1 MNTPANPSK
10 PATPPD
16 EIGFEPVALVAAV
29 VFPGAGHAARGEVKR
44 GVAAAAGV
52 LGLFV
57 GGMLVGGIDVIDS
70 KEDKFWF
77 IGQALVGPIAFGVD
91 YYHQNQLKVVDTKAG
106 RQIRRTAY
114 PTEGRDPATGK
125 AVPGGKPPNTKSV
138 SKINE
143 LGMLSC
149 CLAGMLNLI
158 VVIDAGWPTR
168 RKAGGA

>member
-1 MNTPANPSK
+1 MDGFAGVFMWYESEARPTVLQHRRVDDRPPHCK
-10 PATPPD
+10 PARPSLPPRSA
-16 EIGFEPVALVAAV
+16 P
-29 VFPGAGHAARGEVKR
+29 P
-44 GVAAAAGV
+44 
-52 LGLFV
+52 
-57 GGMLVGGIDVIDS
+57 IDVVDS

-91 YYHQNQLKVVDTKAG
+91 YYHQNHLKVVDTKAG
-106 RQIRRTAY
+106 RQVRRTAY
-114 PTEGRDPATGK
+114 PTEGRDAATGK
-125 AVPGGKPPNTKSV
+125 PVPGGNPPNTKSV

-168 RKAGGA
+168 RKTGGA

>member
-1 MNTPANPSK
+1 M
-10 PATPPD
+10 
-16 EIGFEPVALVAAV
+16 
-29 VFPGAGHAARGEVKR
+29 
-44 GVAAAAGV
+44 
-52 LGLFV
+52 
-57 GGMLVGGIDVIDS
+57 VGGIDVVDS

-91 YYHQNQLKVVDTKAG
+91 YYHQNHLKVVDTKMG
-106 RQIRRTAY
+106 RQVRRTAY

-125 AVPGGKPPNTKSV
+125 PVPGGKPPNTKSV

-168 RKAGGA
+168 RKTGGA